1 MPLLTWES
9 SIVSFKALT
18 TWSEKSCTQE
28 IAFLRAS
35 HPLPLTP
42 SRTTRIKGF
51 LFVTNFVIFM
61 DLPLLLK
68 QISIKWVLVLPL
80 IFRIKPLEASNST
93 AFFKCSDNHSN
104 SSFPK
109 PIETTNPRL
118 LYVIEIQVPPLEP
131 SNFTWK
137 AFFSTSKNFAI
148 FYLLLFSIK
157 NGNSPIFP
165 KGAILLSPSH
175 PPQNGLKSVFRRTTS
190 SWNIGHINHHEKG
203 QLSCSLW
210 LDVTA
215 KIFSWINPSRNRSL
229 LILETIKHMEN
240 TLRTLALYIGGQYL
254 RRE

>member
-1 MPLLTWES
+1 MSVSLAPNLSNKTPGSLQLHSFLQMLRQPFQLLLSKTYWDNKPSTPLCYWDPSS
-9 SIVSFKALT
+9 SIGTFK
-18 TWSEKSCTQE
+18 
-28 IAFLRAS
+28 
-35 HPLPLTP
+35 
-42 SRTTRIKGF
+42 
-51 LFVTNFVIFM
+51 
-61 DLPLLLK
+61 
-68 QISIKWVLVLPL
+68 
-80 IFRIKPLEASNST
+80 
-93 AFFKCSDNHSN
+93 
-104 SSFPK
+104 
-109 PIETTNPRL
+109 
-118 LYVIEIQVPPLEP
+118 LY
-131 SNFTWK
+131 TWK

-190 SWNIGHINHHEKG
+190 SWNIGHINPHEKG
-203 QLSCSLW
+203 QLSCSMW

-215 KIFSWINPSRNRSL
+215 KIFLWINPFRNRSL